1 MDFNN
6 LNNEEV
12 RQLINRLKKPF
23 NSKKFNKR
31 YQEAINTLLNSVNF
45 EEIVVDSDE
54 IDYVVKIYRGRLD
67 PSRFS
72 IHIRFKEFQH
82 HLVRLDVNPSQR
94 HMNPETNEIIEGSH
108 LHIYSN
114 LHDKKDIIAIPIEKS
129 DFPMVQEL
137 EDAVEKFFV
146 YNNINR

>member
-6 LNNEEV
+6 LKDEEV

-54 IDYVVKIYRGRLD
+54 IDYVVRIYRGRLD

-82 HLVRLDVNPSQR
+82 HLVRLDINPSQR
-94 HMNPETNEIIEGSH
+94 HMNPETNEIIVGSH

-129 DFPMVQEL
+129 DFPMVREL
-137 EDAVEKFFV
+137 EDAVENFFV
-146 YNNINR
+146 YNYINR

>member
-6 LNNEEV
+6 LKDEEV

-54 IDYVVKIYRGRLD
+54 IDYVVRIYRGRLD

-82 HLVRLDVNPSQR
+82 HLVRLDINPSQR
-94 HMNPETNEIIEGSH
+94 HMNPETNEIIVGSH

-114 LHDKKDIIAIPIEKS
+114 LHDKKDIIAIPIEKVIFQWFENWRMQS
-129 DFPMVQEL
+129 KNFL
-137 EDAVEKFFV
+137 C
-146 YNNINR
+146 III

>member
-6 LNNEEV
+6 LENEEV
-12 RQLINRLKKPF
+12 RQLIKRLKKPF

-31 YQEAINTLLNSVNF
+31 YHEAINTLLNSVNF

-94 HMNPETNEIIEGSH
+94 HMNPETNEIIKGSH

-129 DFPMVQEL
+129 DFPMVREL